1 MVKPGYKQTE
11 IGVIPEDWD
20 CVKIGNV
27 ASVLMCKR
35 IFADQTSDHGEI
47 PFYKIG
53 TFSKQADAF
62 ISRALYNEYKNKFSF
77 PKEGDVLLS
86 AAGTLGRTV
95 VYDGKDA
102 YFQDSNIVWLDID
115 KRVLC
120 NEYLNHYYRVIKW
133 MSSEGS
139 TISRLYNGIICGTS
153 IVIPPLPEQKRI
165 AEALS
170 DVDELISSLEKLIE
184 KYKSIK
190 ATCLQQMF
198 PQKGET
204 TPKMRLPGFTGA
216 WEQRKLSEVA
226 TMHAR
231 IGWQNLRTSEFLDSG
246 DYMLITGTDFNDG
259 AINYSTCHFVER
271 ERYEQD
277 KHIQIKNGSILITKD
292 GTLGKVAY
300 IQGLSM
306 PATLNAGVF
315 NVEIKDET
323 EVDNKYLFQYLKTPF
338 LIDYVDKKATGG
350 TIKHLN
356 QNILVDFP
364 VFMPSKAEQEAIG
377 VYFERLDNLITL
389 HQRKLDKAKK
399 IKQGMMQQ
407 LLTGKIRLV

>member
-53 TFSKQADAF
+53 TFGKQADAF

-216 WEQRKLSEVA
+216 WEQRKLGEVSDSYSGGTPTVGVKEYYGGQIPFIRSAEINSETTELSLTEDGLNNSSARLVDIGDILYALYGA
-226 TMHAR
+226 TSGEVGRAR
-231 IGWQNLRTSEFLDSG
+231 LK
-246 DYMLITGTDFNDG
+246 G
-259 AINYSTCHFVER
+259 AINQAVLAIKPHSGYDSEYLAQWLR
-271 ERYEQD
+271 KS
-277 KHIQIKNGSILITKD
+277 KHSIIETYL
-292 GTLGKVAY
+292 
-300 IQGLSM
+300 QGGQGNLSG
-306 PATLNAGVF
+306 AIVKEL
-315 NVEIKDET
+315 
-323 EVDNKYLFQYLKTPF
+323 
-338 LIDYVDKKATGG
+338 
-350 TIKHLN
+350 
-356 QNILVDFP
+356 LVDFP
-364 VFMPSKAEQEAIG
+364 TLEEQQAIG
-377 VYFERLDNLITL
+377 AHFKQLDNLITL

>member
-53 TFSKQADAF
+53 TFGKQADAF
-62 ISRALYNEYKNKFSF
+62 ISRTLYNEYKNKFSF

-153 IVIPPLPEQKRI
+153 IVIPPLAEQERI

-216 WEQRKLSEVA
+216 WEQRKFSEIVE
-226 TMHAR
+226 TR
-231 IGWQNLRTSEFLDSG
+231 RGLTYKPSDICENGVRVLRSSNIDDDSFVLRDDDVFVKAEAVNI
-246 DYMLITGTDFNDG
+246 DYTKEND
-259 AINYSTCHFVER
+259 
-271 ERYEQD
+271 
-277 KHIQIKNGSILITKD
+277 ILITAANGSSRLVGKHAII
-292 GTLGKVAY
+292 GQVSPKSTVHGGFMLLGATKEPYFVNASMSSSWYRHFIELFVAGGNGA
-300 IQGLSM
+300 IGN
-306 PATLNAGVF
+306 LNK
-315 NVEIKDET
+315 NDL
-323 EVDNKYLFQYLKTPF
+323 DNQ
-338 LIDYVDKKATGG
+338 D
-350 TIKHLN
+350 
-356 QNILVDFP
+356 ILV
-364 VFMPSKAEQEAIG
+364 PSEEERQIIG
-377 VYFERLDNLITL
+377 AFFKQLDHLITL